1 VNLHDDLIAAGAAK
15 LPIDQPDPC
24 AALNRVVQD
33 ARSPASQRLVA
44 SILAR
49 CANGLAT
56 LFELRPNAASRA
68 STAIADALAER
79 VRQLAKWGDQ
89 SHPCVPWEIEPAR
102 AWDERMVAERMEV
115 AAKAD
120 CEREFKAGR
129 GTWWHIANEELA
141 EVLAAPPEKRRQE
154 LVQLTAVC
162 LAWLEDMDN
171 KAGTR
176 SEDSSS

>member
-1 VNLHDDLIAAGAAK
+1 MT
-15 LPIDQPDPC
+15 
-24 AALNRVVQD
+24 ALAHLWKTLTQRCETGFVQ
-33 ARSPASQRLVA
+33 
-44 SILAR
+44 
-49 CANGLAT
+49 
-56 LFELRPNAASRA
+56 LFNTRPNSASRA
-68 STAIADALAER
+68 ATAIRDALLER
-79 VRQLAKWGDQ
+79 VAQLRKWGDQ

-102 AWDERMVAERMEV
+102 AWDERMVAERMEA

-162 LAWLEDMDN
+162 LAWLEDIDN

>member
-1 VNLHDDLIAAGAAK
+1 MGAMSAAPNLLHRLGLRIGVALGA
-15 LPIDQPDPC
+15 
-24 AALNRVVQD
+24 
-33 ARSPASQRLVA
+33 
-44 SILAR
+44 
-49 CANGLAT
+49 
-56 LFELRPNAASRA
+56 LFALRPNSASRA
-68 STAIADALAER
+68 ATGIADAINER

-89 SHPCVPWEIEPAR
+89 THACVPWEIPGREVSAKM
-102 AWDERMVAERMEV
+102 DERFMAKQLEH

-141 EVLAAPPEKRRQE
+141 EVLAADPADRREE

-171 KAGTR
+171 KAGAPTDA
-176 SEDSSS
+176 EDSTS

>member
-1 VNLHDDLIAAGAAK
+1 MSYKFSGPPAFLKIAESVLERLHAG
-15 LPIDQPDPC
+15 IG
-24 AALNRVVQD
+24 ALMDVRVHSAV
-33 ARSPASQRLVA
+33 
-44 SILAR
+44 
-49 CANGLAT
+49 
-56 LFELRPNAASRA
+56 RA
-68 STAIADALAER
+68 SHGIRDALLER
-79 VRQLAKWGDQ
+79 VAQLRKWGDQ
-89 SHPCVPWEIEPAR
+89 SHPCVPWEIEPSR
-102 AWDERMVAERMEV
+102 AWDERMVAEAMER

>member
-1 VNLHDDLIAAGAAK
+1 MSFKFSGPPGFLKVAEKMLDRVH
-15 LPIDQPDPC
+15 
-24 AALNRVVQD
+24 AALGALMDVRVHSAV
-33 ARSPASQRLVA
+33 
-44 SILAR
+44 
-49 CANGLAT
+49 
-56 LFELRPNAASRA
+56 RA
-68 STAIADALAER
+68 SHAIEAALRER

-102 AWDERMVAERMEV
+102 AWDERMVAEQMER

-141 EVLAAPPEKRRQE
+141 EVLAAPPEKRREE

-162 LAWLEDMDN
+162 LAWLEDLDN
-171 KAGTR
+171 KTSTP

>member
-1 VNLHDDLIAAGAAK
+1 MQNSYLNDDSLLTAIAISTARASQE
-15 LPIDQPDPC
+15 IE
-24 AALNRVVQD
+24 AALSERV
-33 ARSPASQRLVA
+33 RL
-44 SILAR
+44 LAR
-49 CANGLAT
+49 LSLTAC
-56 LFELRPNAASRA
+56 A

-89 SHPCVPWEIEPAR
+89 SHPCVPWELPGR
-102 AWDERMVAERMEV
+102 GYDERFVAEAMER

-141 EVLAAPPEKRRQE
+141 EVLAAPPEKRREE

-162 LAWLEDMDN
+162 LAWLEDLDN
-171 KAGTR
+171 KTATTAT
-176 SEDSSS
+176 EDSSS

>member
-1 VNLHDDLIAAGAAK
+1 MSVGHETLMARLLQRIGR
-15 LPIDQPDPC
+15 
-24 AALNRVVQD
+24 ALSELLQ
-33 ARSPASQRLVA
+33 
-44 SILAR
+44 
-49 CANGLAT
+49 
-56 LFELRPNAASRA
+56 LRPNAASRVSVA
-68 STAIADALAER
+68 VADAIDER

-89 SHPCVPWEIEPAR
+89 SHPCVPWEIEPSR

-162 LAWLEDMDN
+162 LAWLEDIDN
-171 KAGTR
+171 KAGTP

>member
-1 VNLHDDLIAAGAAK
+1 MRFQGPPGFLKVAESV
-15 LPIDQPDPC
+15 
-24 AALNRVVQD
+24 LNRLHEGIGALLDVRVHS
-33 ARSPASQRLVA
+33 A
-44 SILAR
+44 I
-49 CANGLAT
+49 
-56 LFELRPNAASRA
+56 RA
-68 STAIADALAER
+68 SHAIKDALDER

-162 LAWLEDMDN
+162 LAWLEDIDN